1 MPTGRGELRT
11 LDLLADEAAERPI
24 RFRRLEVVDYLPAD
38 PRPETHLALE
48 GTVTLLAARPGSGL
62 MGEIREALATKPAK
76 TEDVAKKLYLQ
87 YKKRKEVPLARAVKT
102 AIAQP
107 VFAHVLHGDLV
118 LLENLFVPKDL
129 EVAFVPFPY
138 NGGDLAETG
147 LVLVEH
153 PLSED
158 AEPLDVLVLRHAPE
172 LTKAERA
179 ALEKVPSEQK
189 ALNLGRGPGIQACS
203 VVLLTLAVVAE
214 VAVVA
219 VTFAITGSIDL
230 RHMDHIDPA
239 EITKLGPAR
248 TARALV
254 EKRRQ
259 FLRTKQTHRKQK
271 LA

>member
-1 MPTGRGELRT
+1 MPTGLRELRT
-11 LDLLADEAAERPI
+11 LDSLAAEAANRPI
-24 RFRRLEVVDYLPAD
+24 RRRELEVVDYQPAD

-48 GTVTLLAARPGSGL
+48 GTVTLLAARSGSRL
-62 MGEIREALATKPAK
+62 MAEIREALATKPSK

-87 YKKRKEVPLARAVKT
+87 YKKRKQVPLARGVKT

-107 VFAHVLHGDLV
+107 VFAHVLHGNLV

-138 NGGDLAETG
+138 NGGALAETG

-153 PLSED
+153 PVSED
-158 AEPLDVLVLRHAPE
+158 AEPLDVLVLRHTPE
-172 LTKAERA
+172 LSKAERA
-179 ALEKVPSEQK
+179 ALEKVPAEQR

-203 VVLLTLAVVAE
+203 VALLVVAVVVE

-239 EITKLGPAR
+239 EIKKMGPAK

-259 FLRTKQTHRKQK
+259 FLQTKQTQKQK
-271 LA
+271 RV